1 MEGLPAKNEKVN
13 RKAFSVTDLA
23 QADSDDIA
31 YWKSRTPAERMEALV
46 TIRRVLYGEAAVTG
60 RLQRVLEIVER
71 KPE

>member
-1 MEGLPAKNEKVN
+1 MEEAPENNERVN

-46 TIRRVLYGEAAVTG
+46 TIQRVLYGEAAVTG
-60 RLQRVLEIVER
+60 RLQIVLEIVER
-71 KPE
+71 QPG

>member
-1 MEGLPAKNEKVN
+1 MEGLPAKREKVN

-71 KPE
+71 QPG